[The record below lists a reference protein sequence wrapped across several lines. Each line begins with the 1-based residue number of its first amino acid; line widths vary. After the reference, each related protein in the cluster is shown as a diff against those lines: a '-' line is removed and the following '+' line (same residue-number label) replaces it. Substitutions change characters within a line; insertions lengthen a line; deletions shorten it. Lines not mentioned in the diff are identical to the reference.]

1 MEHTTGTT
9 GRFFDTDT
17 AALDRM
23 VGEYP
28 WFVSARIRRTQLSG
42 DHDDMLDLV
51 IHTKGWPAG
60 LLHPTGTVVSD
71 GAGKK
76 TSPDHGRVDPEDI
89 IERFLATG
97 AKRIVPGEDTP
108 TGDAS
113 EESSV
118 FVPDEDMDT
127 EELERIYRQ
136 QGLDRMADEMTEIF
150 DETVEEI

>member
-1 MEHTTGTT
+1 
-9 GRFFDTDT
+9 
-17 AALDRM
+17 
-23 VGEYP
+23 
-28 WFVSARIRRTQLSG
+28 
-42 DHDDMLDLV
+42 
-51 IHTKGWPAG
+51 
-60 LLHPTGTVVSD
+60 
-71 GAGKK
+71 
-76 TSPDHGRVDPEDI
+76 
-89 IERFLATG
+89 FLATG